1 MFNLLVEMGPCR
13 KCFVLEFCRHGLLDK
28 LHHLHHERDDELLPR
43 LPIGYRGPR
52 KLELPLLSSLPNHQT
67 ALQSSNSKTF

>member
-13 KCFVLEFCRHGLLDK
+13 KYFVLEFCRHGLLDT
-28 LHHLHHERDDELLPR
+28 LRHLRRERGDELLPR

-52 KLELPLLSSLPNHQT
+52 KLELPLLSLPPNLDRFAAQ
-67 ALQSSNSKTF
+67 